1 MTTYTD
7 RVDELAAELL
17 MPITPLVILDND
29 RERRI
34 HDLLDLV
41 AGVVMEQDRVVRQ
54 RYGAR
59 SGHSAAKLDRSRLR
73 VVGEFDGAGVL

>member
-1 MTTYTD
+1 VTD
-7 RVDELAAELL
+7 PYDRRVDELAAELL
-17 MPITPLVILDND
+17 MPISPLLDHD